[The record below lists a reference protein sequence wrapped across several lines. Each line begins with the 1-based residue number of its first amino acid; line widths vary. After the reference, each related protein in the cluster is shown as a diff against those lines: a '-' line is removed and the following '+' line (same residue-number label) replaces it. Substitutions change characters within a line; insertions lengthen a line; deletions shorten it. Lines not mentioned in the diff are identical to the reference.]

1 VTRIYQQL
9 QGELF
14 NDDNLKDRWL
24 KSLIKLHL
32 VMTVDKDI
40 YNLHLLIHDY
50 FYEQLKQH
58 WNFSQIKQVFCDVFV
73 VVASNIDKSTNLKTF
88 NLIEPHL
95 KKMIAWC
102 ENKEDI
108 EFALS
113 LNNLA
118 RLYYFQGRY
127 NDAEPLFLQSLDIY
141 KRQLGNDHPD
151 VALSLNNLAQL
162 YESQG
167 RYNDAKPLYLQS
179 LDIRKRQLGND
190 HPHVAQSLN
199 NLAQL
204 YFSQENYLEAEN
216 LAQQALVIYQQKL
229 GSEHPDTQNAAVG
242 VKLLYIM
249 KLLQCNKNTLFS
261 VLEALAQQ
269 ANLPDLNTKTFLV
282 LLEQIENNPQLLSFI
297 REYLQR

>member
-127 NDAEPLFLQSLDIY
+127 NDAEPLFLQSLDIR

-151 VALSLNNLAQL
+151 VATTLNNLAQL

-190 HPHVAQSLN
+190 HPDVAQSLN

-216 LAQQALVIYQQKL
+216 LAQQALVIY
-229 GSEHPDTQNAAVG
+229 
-242 VKLLYIM
+242 
-249 KLLQCNKNTLFS
+249 
-261 VLEALAQQ
+261 
-269 ANLPDLNTKTFLV
+269 
-282 LLEQIENNPQLLSFI
+282 
-297 REYLQR
+297 

>member
-1 VTRIYQQL
+1 MTRIYQQL

-151 VALSLNNLAQL
+151 VA
-162 YESQG
+162 
-167 RYNDAKPLYLQS
+167 
-179 LDIRKRQLGND
+179 
-190 HPHVAQSLN
+190 QSLN

-229 GSEHPDTQNAAVG
+229 GSEHPDTQNAALT
-242 VKLLYIM
+242 VKALYIM
-249 KLLQCNKNTLFS
+249 
-261 VLEALAQQ
+261 
-269 ANLPDLNTKTFLV
+269 
-282 LLEQIENNPQLLSFI
+282 
-297 REYLQR
+297 

>member
-1 VTRIYQQL
+1 MTRIYQQL

-50 FYEQLKQH
+50 FYEQLKQP

-127 NDAEPLFLQSLDIY
+127 NDAEPLFLQSLDIL
-141 KRQLGNDHPD
+141 KLQLGNDHPD
-151 VALSLNNLAQL
+151 VAQSLNNLAQLYYSQGRYNDAELLYLQSLDILKRQLGYDHPDVATNLNNLAQL

-167 RYNDAKPLYLQS
+167 RYNDAKPLFLQS
-179 LDIRKRQLGND
+179 LDIYKRQLGND
-190 HPHVAQSLN
+190 HPDVAQSLN

-216 LAQQALVIYQQKL
+216 LAQQALVIY
-229 GSEHPDTQNAAVG
+229 
-242 VKLLYIM
+242 
-249 KLLQCNKNTLFS
+249 
-261 VLEALAQQ
+261 
-269 ANLPDLNTKTFLV
+269 
-282 LLEQIENNPQLLSFI
+282 
-297 REYLQR
+297 